1 MGTGTIATE
10 HMVAAIRSIG
20 HEARWVVS
28 RNKEYAKFFSED
40 LRIPQTS
47 TEARQALSDP
57 LVDFAYVSAAR
68 DRRKHYISAAAEA
81 RKHIL
86 CDAPI
91 SHSSRIAGGLV
102 ELCRKA
108 GVALAVNQ
116 PSRASIVHQTMRRL
130 MMEGH
135 IGTLQSLLI
144 VRGAPYHS
152 PPNRRSEEMSPQ
164 GELLLDVSVEDVDLA
179 RFLTGQEPVEVSA
192 LSAAPNGA
200 SQQQI
205 SYAMRMSEGA
215 MFQAFES
222 YTTAEIESVVML
234 AGDQGALIA
243 QGTLNGKAGTLTRRA
258 NARNELVPVRERELH
273 ATTIEG
279 FLASTRTSSDW
290 LCRGDDNVIALKA
303 AEAIQA
309 SNKRQR
315 TVPVQSK

>member
-40 LRIPQTS
+40 LKIPQTS
-47 TEARQALSDP
+47 TEASQALNDP

-68 DRRKHYISAAAEA
+68 DRRKHYISAAADA

-102 ELCRKA
+102 EQCRAA

-130 MMEGH
+130 SIEGH

-152 PPNRRSEEMSPQ
+152 PPNRRSEELPSQ

-179 RFLTGQEPVEVSA
+179 RFLTGQEPIEVSA
-192 LSAAPNGA
+192 LSAAPNVA
-200 SQQQI
+200 SKQQI
-205 SYAMRMSEGA
+205 SYAMRLSGGA

-222 YTTAEIESVVML
+222 YTTAEIESLVML

-258 NARNELVPVRERELH
+258 NARNELVPVRERDLP

-279 FLASTRTSSDW
+279 FLASTRTTCDW
-290 LCRGDDNVIALKA
+290 LCRGDDNVIALRA
-303 AEAIQA
+303 AEAIKA